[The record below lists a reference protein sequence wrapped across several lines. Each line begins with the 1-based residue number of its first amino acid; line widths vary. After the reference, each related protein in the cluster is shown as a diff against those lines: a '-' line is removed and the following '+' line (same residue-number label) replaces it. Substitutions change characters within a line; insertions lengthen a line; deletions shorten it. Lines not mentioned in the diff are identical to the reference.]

1 MSSKSVSLSHNFLPA
16 HIVSPMTSVI
26 LVRCSSACENNK
38 LVSLHSAASLCQ
50 LHMTVKIT

>member
-38 LVSLHSAASLCQ
+38 LVSLHSAASLCR